1 MEKRLEAF
9 VRTGHGIIVFPGGVG
24 TTEEILYLLGILLHP
39 ENRDLPMPMFLTG
52 PPSSE
57 AYFRQVDEFV
67 AATLGKEAQQRYS
80 IIIDD
85 SERVASEMLGGLAKV
100 RQFREKHGDAYYFNW
115 RLHIDHD
122 FQIPFQATHESMR
135 ALDIREGLPVHELAA
150 NLRRAFSGIVSGNVR
165 EDTIAAIEEN
175 GPFEI
180 CASPGIMTLLD
191 KLLAGFVADGRMK
204 LESKR
209 YKPCYRVTEHAIK

>member
-1 MEKRLEAF
+1 M
-9 VRTGHGIIVFPGGVG
+9 
-24 TTEEILYLLGILLHP
+24 
-39 ENRDLPMPMFLTG
+39 PMPLILTG
-52 PPSSE
+52 PRKSE
-57 AYFRQVDEFV
+57 SYFRQIDEFI

-85 SERVASEMLGGLAKV
+85 PEQVAREMLAGLTAV
-100 RQFREKHGDAYYFNW
+100 RQFRQDHGDAYYFNW

-122 FQIPFQATHESMR
+122 FQVPFAATHESMS
-135 ALDIREGLPVHELAA
+135 ALDIRKGLPIHVLAA

-165 EDTIAAIEEN
+165 EDTIAAIDAN

-180 CASPGIMTLLD
+180 CASPDIMKLLD
-191 KLLAGFVADGRMK
+191 NLLAAFVADGRMK

-209 YKPCYRVTEHAIK
+209 YKPCYQVMESPIK